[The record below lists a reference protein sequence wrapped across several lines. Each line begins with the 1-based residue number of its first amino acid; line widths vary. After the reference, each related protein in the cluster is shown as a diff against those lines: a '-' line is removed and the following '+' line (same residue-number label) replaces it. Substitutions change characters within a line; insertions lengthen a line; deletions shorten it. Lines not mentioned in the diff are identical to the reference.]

1 MNILRLCGNI
11 CLIILLIAATGY
23 SEEKFQASIN
33 FTIGFPQNEF
43 KENIDRAGFGLSGC
57 FLFKLPQTPLSLG
70 VSVSWL
76 EYGREEWEEP
86 LDTII
91 PDVYVD
97 VKTSNNILMCHFML
111 RIQPLKGKVRP
122 YLDGLFGF
130 NYLWTET
137 AIYEQDGIY
146 DQDGTDSDAIARTV
160 HLSDFTIS
168 YGAGGGLM
176 IHVLK
181 RKKVKHPE
189 LFIDLGVRY
198 LKGDMAEY
206 MKKGSIYQENGE
218 VWYDISES
226 TTDLI
231 TAHFGVTFVF

>member
-1 MNILRLCGNI
+1 MKILRLCGNI
-11 CLIILLIAATGY
+11 GLIILLIAATGY

-33 FTIGFPQNEF
+33 FTLGFPQNEF
-43 KENIDRAGFGLSGC
+43 KENVDRAGFGLSGS

-70 VSVSWL
+70 VSISWL
-76 EYGREEWEEP
+76 EYGRDKREEL

-91 PDVYVD
+91 PEVYVD
-97 VKTSNNILMCHFML
+97 VKTSNNILMSHFML
-111 RIQPLKGKVRP
+111 RIQPQRGRVRP

-137 AIYEQDGIY
+137 AIE
-146 DQDGTDSDAIARTV
+146 DQHGTNDDAIARTV
-160 HLSDFTIS
+160 QLDDFTVS
-168 YGAGGGLM
+168 YGAGGGFM

-181 RKKVKHPE
+181 RKKAKHPE

-198 LKGDMAEY
+198 LKGDRAEY
-206 MKKGSIYQENGE
+206 LKKGSIYQEDGE

-231 TAHFGVTFVF
+231 TAHIGVTFVF